1 MSYIVNEL
9 SFNIGGTNISQSYV
23 KSLRSGIP
31 WGINSSYIYKED
43 ILREQFNSNTATNQ
57 HLVIENKTVHGNI
70 IFKTQETGRIIIN
83 DLSVNSINGVP
94 YSGIGSG
101 SGIGGVSLT
110 LNSVNSSHIQN
121 GSILGIDI
129 CDGTITTSKIADNTI
144 TSEQLQGNCV
154 TTSKIPNNT
163 IIESQLQGNCV
174 TETKILDGAVTQ
186 SKLSTA
192 LLDRI
197 AELEKLQG
205 IISIR
210 NATSFAQGF
219 SYTLSYKHP
228 TTGVLTQFA
237 SYTNLNYTLTAT
249 HFFKL
254 PSLTHVISIE
264 VDSGAIGVSVEGASI
279 IYGGTIEETDGNN
292 ILLSIDDVNV
302 MVEIDVAI

>member
-1 MSYIVNEL
+1 MSYIVNDL
-9 SFNIGGTNISQSYV
+9 SFNIGGTNISQRYV

-43 ILREQFNSNTATNQ
+43 ILREQFTSNNATNQ
-57 HLVIENKTVHGNI
+57 HLVIENKSVHGNI

-94 YSGIGSG
+94 YSGIG

-210 NATSFAQGF
+210 NATTFAQGF

-254 PSLTHVISIE
+254 PSLTHVILIQVSSE
-264 VDSGAIGVSVEGASI
+264 GGVGVQEASVLYGVSIDEVE
-279 IYGGTIEETDGNN
+279 GNN
-292 ILLSIDDVNV
+292 ILLMNDIVGTNI

>member
-1 MSYIVNEL
+1 MSYIVNDL
-9 SFNIGGTNISQSYV
+9 SFNIGGTNINQRYV
-23 KSLRSGIP
+23 QSLRSGIP

-43 ILREQFNSNTATNQ
+43 YLREQFTSNNTTNQ
-57 HLVIENKTVHGNI
+57 QLVIENKTVNGNI

-101 SGIGGVSLT
+101 IGIGGVSLT

-129 CDGTITTSKIADNTI
+129 CDGTITTSKIANNTI

-174 TETKILDGAVTQ
+174 TETKIFDGAVTQ

-192 LLDRI
+192 LLNRI

-210 NATSFAQGF
+210 NATSYAQAF
-219 SYTLSYKHP
+219 SYTLYYKDIFSVS
-228 TTGVLTQFA
+228 TEFA
-237 SYTNLNYTLTAT
+237 SYTNLNYTLTAS

-254 PSLTHVISIE
+254 PSLTHVILIS
-264 VDSGAIGVSVEGASI
+264 VSNVGGVGVQGASVLYGVSIDEVE
-279 IYGGTIEETDGNN
+279 GNN
-292 ILLSIDDVNV
+292 ILLMNDIVGTNI

>member
-43 ILREQFNSNTATNQ
+43 SLREQFNTNNATNQ
-57 HLVIENKTVHGNI
+57 HLVIENKTVNGNI

-94 YSGIGSG
+94 YSGIGIG
-101 SGIGGVSLT
+101 SGIGGVGLT

-174 TETKILDGAVTQ
+174 TETKIFDGAVTQ

-192 LLDRI
+192 LLNRI

-210 NATSFAQGF
+210 NATSYAQAF
-219 SYTLSYKHP
+219 SYTLYYKDIFSVS
-228 TTGVLTQFA
+228 TEFA
-237 SYTNLNYTLTAT
+237 SYTNLNYTLTAS

-254 PSLTHVISIE
+254 PSLTHVILIQVSSE
-264 VDSGAIGVSVEGASI
+264 GGVGVQGASVLYGVSIDEVE
-279 IYGGTIEETDGNN
+279 GNN
-292 ILLSIDDVNV
+292 ILLMNDIVGTNI
-302 MVEIDVAI
+302 MVEIDVVI

>member
-43 ILREQFNSNTATNQ
+43 SLREQFNTNNATNQ
-57 HLVIENKTVHGNI
+57 HLVIENKTVNGNI

-94 YSGIGSG
+94 YSGIGIG
-101 SGIGGVSLT
+101 SGIGGVGLT

-129 CDGTITTSKIADNTI
+129 CDGTIT
-144 TSEQLQGNCV
+144 SE
-154 TTSKIPNNT
+154 K
-163 IIESQLQGNCV
+163 LQGNCV

-192 LLDRI
+192 LLNRI

-205 IISIR
+205 VIHIQ
-210 NATSFAQGF
+210 NNEDTYPQ
-219 SYTLSYKHP
+219 SYKLYYKNP
-228 TTGVLTQFA
+228 TTNVLTQFA
-237 SYTNLNYTLTAT
+237 QFNDLRVGNNQFHY
-249 HFFKL
+249 FKL
-254 PSLTHVISIE
+254 PTTNTQIVYETIGGATIVGITLTGCSVISTSDTQLTISINANTTIP
-264 VDSGAIGVSVEGASI
+264 VLSV
-279 IYGGTIEETDGNN
+279 N
-292 ILLSIDDVNV
+292 ITF
-302 MVEIDVAI
+302 

>member
-1 MSYIVNEL
+1 MSYIVNDL
-9 SFNIGGTNISQSYV
+9 SFNIDGLNIVMTYV

-31 WGINSSYIYKED
+31 WGINTSYIYKED
-43 ILREQFNSNTATNQ
+43 YLREQFTSNNTTNQ
-57 HLVIENKTVHGNI
+57 HLVIENKSVDGNI

-94 YSGIGSG
+94 YSGS
-101 SGIGGVSLT
+101 VSLT

-129 CDGTITTSKIADNTI
+129 CDGTITT
-144 TSEQLQGNCV
+144 EQLQDNCV
-154 TTSKIPNNT
+154 TS
-163 IIESQLQGNCV
+163 
-174 TETKILDGAVTQ
+174 TKILDGAVTQ

-192 LLDRI
+192 LLNRI

-237 SYTNLNYTLTAT
+237 SYTNLNYTLTAS

-254 PSLTHVISIE
+254 PSLTHLIRLAVSSAGGVVVQNSNMIFGAGIS
-264 VDSGAIGVSVEGASI
+264 DS
-279 IYGGTIEETDGNN
+279 DGN
-292 ILLSIDDVNV
+292 IFDWEIYKDNV
-302 MVEIDVAI
+302 MVEFEVAIT